1 MAIRGLRAGKRPA
14 QRRLDRGVELRALAA
29 EIGKQRFHLVEF
41 VRHCNFSDC
50 DFTSSLLKNSEWM

>member
-50 DFTSSLLKNSEWM
+50 DFTRLER

>member
-1 MAIRGLRAGKRPA
+1 
-14 QRRLDRGVELRALAA
+14 LRALAA

-50 DFTSSLLKNSEWM
+50 DFTRLER